1 MAWLFVAGDTDP
13 GNRLT
18 AWSFTTGSHNLET
31 QLVERTIQQAEPDLH
46 NTVSLCVPR
55 AQTVR
60 CSMRLPGREREM
72 NRPQRRAVRRGETDI
87 LGAIHLNL
95 VVSRRLE
102 CVG

>member
-46 NTVSLCVPR
+46 NTVSLCLEPKR
-55 AQTVR
+55 F
-60 CSMRLPGREREM
+60 
-72 NRPQRRAVRRGETDI
+72 AVQCGCP
-87 LGAIHLNL
+87 
-95 VVSRRLE
+95 VVNAK
-102 CVG
+102 

>member
-46 NTVSLCVPR
+46 NTS
-55 AQTVR
+55 R
-60 CSMRLPGREREM
+60 CASSPNGLLFNAAAR
-72 NRPQRRAVRRGETDI
+72 
-87 LGAIHLNL
+87 
-95 VVSRRLE
+95 S
-102 CVG
+102 